1 MKINVEKKKRVV
13 FSLIMGLITTG
24 IISFT
29 LVVVNIGFTQLFLK
43 NWFISWSIAY
53 IVVTPVILLFAPFL
67 QNKIDS
73 YFDSKEEIS

>member
-24 IISFT
+24 IITFIIIT
-29 LVVVNIGFTQLFLK
+29 IHFGFTEHFFMQWIK
-43 NWFISWSIAY
+43 SWGIAY
-53 IVVTPVILLFAPFL
+53 IVVVPAILLIATPL

-73 YFDSKEEIS
+73 YFDSN